1 MSGALGVGD
10 AWNLSHVGNGT
21 GWLVYVRHFRS
32 APCCGAL
39 AVCLDGHVRHA
50 KELLETMNDMMV
62 PPVDKRHNITLDDA
76 AGHEGRLVVTVWLN
90 GLTQVPVNLDE
101 DDLKM
106 KPAKLAKEI
115 LRAALEALKR

>member
-39 AVCLDGHVRHA
+39 AVCLGMLCGRFQTLKPNKA
-50 KELLETMNDMMV
+50 NTPKEK
-62 PPVDKRHNITLDDA
+62 VDLFPHF
-76 AGHEGRLVVTVWLN
+76 
-90 GLTQVPVNLDE
+90 
-101 DDLKM
+101 
-106 KPAKLAKEI
+106 
-115 LRAALEALKR
+115 